1 MAEEKSPQ
9 QPTSVP
15 PVKFEHTQDFESRYA
30 NNVQSEHSVWD
41 FKVIFGTLDQSVQPN
56 RVMQHTSVNLPWLQV
71 KLLSYYL
78 NVAVAVHES
87 EHGKI
92 TIPKNVMP
100 PNPETIDPSAFG
112 LSAHLH
118 EIVEKVY
125 KNFLATL

>member
-56 RVMQHTSVNLPWLQV
+56 RVMQHTSINLPWLQV

-78 NVAVAVHES
+78 NVAVAIHET
-87 EHGKI
+87 ENGKI
-92 TIPKNVMP
+92 KIPASVMP
-100 PNPETIDPSAFG
+100 PNPETIELAVFG
-112 LSAHLH
+112 LSPHLR
-118 EIVEKVY
+118 EIIDNVY
-125 KNFLATL
+125 KHFMASL